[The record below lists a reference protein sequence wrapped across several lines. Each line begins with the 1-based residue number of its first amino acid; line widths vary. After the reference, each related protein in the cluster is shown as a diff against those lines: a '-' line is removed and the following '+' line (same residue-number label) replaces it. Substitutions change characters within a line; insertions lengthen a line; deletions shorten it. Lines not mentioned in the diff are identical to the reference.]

1 MKIKEFYLNPS
12 DPIEEMKRY
21 CYRDVIAQVRT
32 RFFGDGYVYSM
43 AVKNIKLN
51 KVIYY
56 AKTTP
61 YTLEEIKKNI
71 KLARKR
77 FKELKKGEDICGR

>member
-1 MKIKEFYLNPS
+1 MKLKEFYLNP
-12 DPIEEMKRY
+12 DNPLEEMKRY
-21 CYRDVIAQVRT
+21 CYRDVIAQVST
-32 RFFGDGYVYSM
+32 RDFKDSHVYSM
-43 AVKNIKLN
+43 AVKNIKLH

-61 YTLEEIKKNI
+61 YTLEEIKENI

-77 FKELKKGEDICGR
+77 FKELKKGE